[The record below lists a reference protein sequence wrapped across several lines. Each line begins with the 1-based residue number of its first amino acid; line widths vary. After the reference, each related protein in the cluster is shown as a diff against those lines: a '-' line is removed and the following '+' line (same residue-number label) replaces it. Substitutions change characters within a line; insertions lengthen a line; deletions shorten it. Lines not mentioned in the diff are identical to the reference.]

1 MLKKQNLRV
10 VGPKDQLPHFQG
22 EKYTFSKSAKNVLVS
37 ENNDIIDHI
46 QGGVNTTSGNFNHPL
61 ISRTRGWY
69 LWHFV
74 FV

>member
-46 QGGVNTTSGNFNHPL
+46 QGGGQYNKWKFQSPFNF
-61 ISRTRGWY
+61 
-69 LWHFV
+69 
-74 FV
+74 